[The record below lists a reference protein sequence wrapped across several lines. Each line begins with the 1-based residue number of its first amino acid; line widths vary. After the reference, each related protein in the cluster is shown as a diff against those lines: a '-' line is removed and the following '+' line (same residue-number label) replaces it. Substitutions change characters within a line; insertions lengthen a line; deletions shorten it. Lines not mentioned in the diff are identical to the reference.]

1 MVICKTYENETTII
15 SFKKKLDS
23 NYYRVFHTVIIVFL
37 KYLNISLL
45 YSIFYVRVNLSQML
59 FDKYNKDTQLKP
71 GYMITIIL
79 KGFSNT

>member
-45 YSIFYVRVNLSQML
+45 YSIFYVRVNLS
-59 FDKYNKDTQLKP
+59 
-71 GYMITIIL
+71 
-79 KGFSNT
+79 